1 MNGLSEL
8 LVSSWLALLVTPRT
22 WLNAVN
28 STSRRTGR
36 CEGLAVCDNARP
48 AWEKVQT
55 VLGFPPSTSSVYLPL
70 HYNDYKIWAS
80 VCELCKSIFFKHYIE
95 CVNR

>member
-36 CEGLAVCDNARP
+36 CEGLAVRDNARP

-55 VLGFPPSTSSVYLPL
+55 VLFCFPPTSSVYLPL
-70 HYNDYKIWAS
+70 HYNDYNIWER